1 MALRGARILSSCNE
15 ASNKQEQNM
24 SVNIQVEDKT
34 PPPQF
39 QSPTIQQIIQQP
51 LSSVPQS
58 IQQTIGQSEGY
69 GMPRLEEARQ
79 LSQHA
84 FVPSEGQGVAPS
96 IQQTI
101 TQPRGLSPQPVGLG
115 TPVTPSATQPQ
126 PQPVYVQPVNFTT
139 PGQQLPT
146 TSTTAATTA
155 TNSAIHPQ
163 IIERGSLT
171 PPPETLMYPSIVPQM
186 PTNTTTGVSSR
197 DFNLE
202 KDLQIQDLETKNKF
216 LNLMLTVY
224 QNNPLFINSY
234 LVCESKVLMN
244 MIKLL
249 TGCEK
254 VDLVINDDIA
264 CGGCTANSKLIY
276 ISKIL
281 ITKDGKTEEFK
292 YAFNDIYSK
301 FISYGISLKVVV

>member
-34 PPPQF
+34 PLSQVQP
-39 QSPTIQQIIQQP
+39 PTIQQIIQQP

-58 IQQTIGQSEGY
+58 IQQTIEQ
-69 GMPRLEEARQ
+69 PR
-79 LSQHA
+79 S
-84 FVPSEGQGVAPS
+84 QGVQTSTVPPS

-101 TQPRGLSPQPVGLG
+101 TQPTATQRAYAQPV
-115 TPVTPSATQPQ
+115 TQSVYPQ
-126 PQPVYVQPVNFTT
+126 VQPVNFTT
-139 PGQQLPT
+139 LEQPLPT
-146 TSTTAATTA
+146 TATPTS
-155 TNSAIHPQ
+155 N
-163 IIERGSLT
+163 GSLT
-171 PPPETLMYPSIVPQM
+171 PPPEILTYPSVVPQM
-186 PTNTTTGVSSR
+186 PNNTSTGVLSR

-216 LNLMLTVY
+216 LNLILTVY
-224 QNNPLFINSY
+224 QNNPLYVNSY
-234 LVCESKVLMN
+234 VVCQSKVLMD

-264 CGGCTANSKLIY
+264 CGGCGGSSKLIY

-301 FISYGISLKVVV
+301 FISYGISLKVVC